1 MIQQIHIQRTPDQL
15 PDELKS
21 SGSYNFDFAELTAVV
36 QITEDE
42 TGRVETLKNN
52 FFMMAKD
59 KMRMGGPMD
68 GGKTSGGGGGGGGGG
83 VSGENYINIEL
94 K

>member
-1 MIQQIHIQRTPDQL
+1 
-15 PDELKS
+15 
-21 SGSYNFDFAELTAVV
+21 
-36 QITEDE
+36 
-42 TGRVETLKNN
+42 
-52 FFMMAKD
+52 MMAKD